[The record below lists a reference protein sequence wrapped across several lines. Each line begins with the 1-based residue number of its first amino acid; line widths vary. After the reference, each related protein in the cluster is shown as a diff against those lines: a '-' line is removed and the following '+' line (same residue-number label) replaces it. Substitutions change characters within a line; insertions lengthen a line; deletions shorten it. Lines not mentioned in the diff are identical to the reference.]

1 MKVNYVDILYWTAK
15 MLKTNFPNNNIYI
28 DKNEHEIIVPSF
40 FLQVN
45 PLSIVEGFDL
55 FKYKKVNLII
65 EYVDRTALSE
75 KKLQVIDDLQELI
88 GRGITVAQAN
98 GNKRTLP
105 VFNKKPTI
113 ADAGILLVTLQYY
126 DGHAEP
132 LSPEDP
138 DKSYDGLMEI
148 LSLNVKANDN

>member
-28 DKNEHEIIVPSF
+28 DKNEEEIIVPSF
-40 FLQVN
+40 FVQVV
-45 PLSIVEGFDL
+45 PIDIKEGFDL
-55 FKYKKVNLII
+55 FKYKTVNLII

-88 GRGITVAQAN
+88 GRGVTVAQAN
-98 GNKRTLP
+98 GTKRTLP
-105 VFNKKPTI
+105 VFDKKPTI

-132 LSPEDP
+132 LNPEDP
-138 DKSYDGLMEI
+138 DRSFDGLMEI
-148 LSLNVKANDN
+148 LSLNVQAKDN

>member
-28 DKNEHEIIVPSF
+28 DKNEQEIIVPSF
-40 FLQVN
+40 FVQVN
-45 PLSIVEGFDL
+45 PLSIVEGFDM
-55 FKYKKVNLII
+55 FKYKTVNLII
-65 EYVDRTALSE
+65 EYVDRTARSE
-75 KKLQVIDDLQELI
+75 TKLQVIDDLQELI

-105 VFNKKPTI
+105 VFDKKLTI
-113 ADAGILLVTLQYY
+113 ADAGILLVILQYY

-132 LSPEDP
+132 LNPEDP
-138 DKSYDGLMEI
+138 DRSFDGLMEI
-148 LSLNVKANDN
+148 LSLNVQAKDK